1 MLTLPNLLIVDDD
14 ILILECFRYAFA
26 EQSFSLTTAT
36 TAKEAIE
43 LFRKGSFDA
52 VITDI
57 RLPDSTGLKLLQ
69 DLHAVDPKIP
79 IILMTGQRLGGL
91 VAHERLGRSDLR
103 TARREMIGH
112 QYAHEEQE
120 SETNDHHQFVFARHD

>member
-1 MLTLPNLLIVDDD
+1 MGALGGNDRRRWRRIDRVL
-14 ILILECFRYAFA
+14 
-26 EQSFSLTTAT
+26 
-36 TAKEAIE
+36 E
-43 LFRKGSFDA
+43 LFARRSRLNKLNA
-52 VITDI
+52 TDRRGTI
-57 RLPDSTGLKLLQ
+57 WTAQRIVTKVANLSE
-69 DLHAVDPKIP
+69 